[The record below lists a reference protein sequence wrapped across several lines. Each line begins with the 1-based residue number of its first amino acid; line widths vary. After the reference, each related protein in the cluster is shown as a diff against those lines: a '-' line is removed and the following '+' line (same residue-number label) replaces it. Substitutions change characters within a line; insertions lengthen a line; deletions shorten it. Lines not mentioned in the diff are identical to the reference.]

1 MSKLLK
7 SHAVDSPKMKNQQ
20 GRKFD
25 ETSWVHISTCKKSK
39 KLKN

>member
-7 SHAVDSPKMKNQQ
+7 SHAVGSPEIKNQQ

-25 ETSWVHISTCKKSK
+25 ETILVRISISK
-39 KLKN
+39 EGEKLKN

>member
-7 SHAVDSPKMKNQQ
+7 KHAVDITEIKNQQ

-25 ETSWVHISTCKKSK
+25 ETCWVRKCIRKESK
-39 KLKN
+39 NWI

>member
-7 SHAVDSPKMKNQQ
+7 SHVVGSPEIKNQQ

-25 ETSWVHISTCKKSK
+25 ETCVRISKCKESK